1 MRMMHSYPRLM
12 RWIAAASRILDH
24 LAETSAQAISNIKFD
39 KITVWDSGGDNQNGT
54 TTANFLS
61 GFVKSLPPLH
71 DIAEMAGL
79 DLPKYLGGMTPPE
92 AKDDEK
98 KVGTVRPAPKTDHKG

>member
-1 MRMMHSYPRLM
+1 MIEKIEEIVHMQVEAVKNLK
-12 RWIAAASRILDH
+12 I
-24 LAETSAQAISNIKFD
+24 D
-39 KITVWDSGGDNQNGT
+39 KITVWDGGQTTNGGT

-79 DLPKYLGGMTPPE
+79 DLPKYLGRMAAVE
-92 AKDDEK
+92 AAEKDEEPAEK
-98 KVGTVRPAPKTDHKG
+98 TEG